1 MRRNRSDI
9 PLQADAASRVL
20 PWLVAV
26 MAYLAVLALAGAFV
40 VAGAVQEW
48 SAGVRGTLT
57 VQIPPAPEGDTMT
70 DKHVEQARLILQDT
84 AGVVRIRVL
93 EREEIAQL
101 IRPWLPGADASQ
113 IALPRLIDVGQS
125 GDAAIDLARLRAR
138 LTAAVP
144 GATIEDHQKWMS
156 GLLRLG
162 NSIMVLALAIPALT
176 LAATVLTVVFA
187 VHTGLNIHR
196 DVTEILHLIGAR
208 DRYIARQFERNA
220 MWMGFRGGLIGTV
233 AALATILLI
242 GQLAGRIEA
251 FDLPV
256 PEFSVWQWLCLALLP
271 VAAAL
276 VARFSARATVLRSL
290 AKMA

>member
-1 MRRNRSDI
+1 MRRQRSDI
-9 PLQADAASRVL
+9 PLETDAASRVL
-20 PWLVAV
+20 PWLIAV
-26 MAYLAVLALAGAFV
+26 MVYLAVLALAGAFV

-57 VQIPPAPEGDTMT
+57 VQVPPAPQGDAMT
-70 DKHVEQARLILQDT
+70 DKLVDQAVLILKDT
-84 AGVVRIRVL
+84 KGVARVRAMSKTEVVR
-93 EREEIAQL
+93 L
-101 IRPWLPGADASQ
+101 IRPWLPGGGTAD
-113 IALPRLIDVGQS
+113 IALPRLIDVGLS
-125 GDAAIDLARLRAR
+125 SDANIDLDKLRAR
-138 LTAAVP
+138 LEKAVP

-162 NSIMVLALAIPALT
+162 NSILVLALVVPALMV
-176 LAATVLTVVFA
+176 LATVLTVVFA

-208 DRYIARQFERNA
+208 DRYVARQFERHA
-220 MWMGFRGGLIGTV
+220 MWMGLKGGLIGTGL
-233 AALATILLI
+233 ALATIVLV

-256 PEFSVWQWLCLALLP
+256 PEFPVWQWVCLALLP
-271 VAAAL
+271 VVAAL
-276 VARFSARATVLRSL
+276 VARISARVTVLRSL